1 MNPDPTHVAARTHP
15 HELRRQ
21 AEVGRRAAEFKT
33 PYHRWR
39 VELSLPRIELGAPT
53 PAVRKLAD
61 A

>member
-1 MNPDPTHVAARTHP
+1 MNPDRTHGVARAHP

-21 AEVGRRAAEFKT
+21 TEVGRRAAQFKT

-53 PAVRKLAD
+53 GAVRKLAG

>member
-1 MNPDPTHVAARTHP
+1 MNPDQTHGVRRAHP

-39 VELSLPRIELGAPT
+39 VELSLPRIELAGPT
-53 PAVRKLAD
+53 TPIRKLAD